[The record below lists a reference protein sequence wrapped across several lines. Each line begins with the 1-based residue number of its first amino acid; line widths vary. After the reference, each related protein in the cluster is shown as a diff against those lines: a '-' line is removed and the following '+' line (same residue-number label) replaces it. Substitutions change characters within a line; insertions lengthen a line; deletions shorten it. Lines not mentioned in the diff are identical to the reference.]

1 MRSLSKLLLVFLCL
15 AWASSATSAQLQG
28 EVRLLAERQ
37 EASWLGQELE
47 LYLELWSDGFSFG
60 DQLFA
65 LPEVKGAY
73 LLQADS
79 STVKLSENR
88 AGEQWQGLRYTLL
101 LYPQKA
107 GRLEVPAFDVSF
119 LARGAFG
126 TEPVNFE
133 FRTEP
138 LFVEAKLP
146 PGADGSRL
154 MVTSTSFNMDVSW
167 KPQIPADGPLALK
180 VGDALTLE
188 VSRRA
193 RDVPGMVFPPLP
205 DFVIPG
211 LAVYPAS
218 PQVDDRVNRGSLTG
232 SRSDSVTFVCE
243 TEGDYEIPELRF
255 QWWDPAQE
263 VMSEEVIPALQL
275 QVEANPLYAATS
287 GKSGGSAPDWRTWA
301 FGLSGLLLAL
311 FLAVF
316 PGRKLWRRL
325 AAYRKQHQLE
335 KEAGEP
341 WAFREV
347 QKACEQGSPA
357 AAYRAINVWMSRLGG
372 RERDVSLLQM
382 AKASGDSALAREAEI
397 LQESLLS
404 GSAGEW
410 SGRKLAQL
418 LQKYRVAAKRV
429 ANRVEDLA
437 PLNPG

>member
-60 DQLFA
+60 EQLFV

-119 LARGAFG
+119 IARGAFG
-126 TEPVNFE
+126 TEPAPFE

-138 LFVEAKLP
+138 LFVEARLP

-154 MVTSTSFNMDVSW
+154 MVTSTSFSMDVSW
-167 KPQIPADGPLALK
+167 KPQVPADGPLALK

-193 RDVPGMVFPPLP
+193 QDVPGMVFPPLP
-205 DFVIPG
+205 DFRIPG
-211 LAVYPAS
+211 LAVYPAA
-218 PQVDDRVNRGSLTG
+218 PRVDDRINRGSLTG

-243 TEGDYEIPELRF
+243 TEGDYEIQELRF
-255 QWWDPAQE
+255 QWWDPVQQ
-263 VMSEEVIPALQL
+263 VMSEKVIPALQFR
-275 QVEANPLYAATS
+275 VEANPLYPATS
-287 GKSGGSAPDWRTWA
+287 NMSSDGALGWRTWA
-301 FGLSGLLLAL
+301 LGLSGLLLAL
-311 FLAVF
+311 YLAVF

-325 AAYRKQHQLE
+325 AAYRRQRQSE

-341 WAFREV
+341 WAFKQV
-347 QKACEQGSPA
+347 QSACAQGSPA
-357 AAYRAINVWMSRLGG
+357 EAYGAINAWLSRLEG
-372 RERDVSLLQM
+372 REREVSLLQM
-382 AKASGDSALAREAEI
+382 AKASGDSALAREAEG

-410 SGRKLAQL
+410 SGRELAQL
-418 LQKYRVAAKRV
+418 LQKYRTDAKRV
-429 ANRVEDLA
+429 ANHAEDLA